1 MSSNPSIERTSSG
14 KLSGFPLGMT
24 TRSLSSQLIGLL
36 GWLLVAFAAGSVG
49 AVASVDAAS
58 FYAQLS
64 KPSWAP
70 PAALFGPVWSALYAL
85 MGVAAWLVWRSPG
98 SKGAALG
105 LFGAQLAANALWS
118 WLFFAWHRGALAA
131 VEVLVLLALIVAT
144 IGAFRRTS
152 RLAALLLVPYLLWVS
167 FASVLTWAVWRSNPG
182 LL

>member
-1 MSSNPSIERTSSG
+1 
-14 KLSGFPLGMT
+14 MT
-24 TRSLSSQLIGLL
+24 PRSLSSQLVGLVA
-36 GWLLVAFAAGSVG
+36 WLLAAFAAGAVG

-58 FYAQLS
+58 FYSQLS

-70 PAALFGPVWSALYAL
+70 PAWVFGPVWSALYAL

-98 SKGAALG
+98 PKGRALG

-131 VEVLVLLALIVAT
+131 FEVLVLLALIMATVA
-144 IGAFRRTS
+144 AFWRHS
-152 RLAALLLVPYLLWVS
+152 RWAALLMVPYLVWVS